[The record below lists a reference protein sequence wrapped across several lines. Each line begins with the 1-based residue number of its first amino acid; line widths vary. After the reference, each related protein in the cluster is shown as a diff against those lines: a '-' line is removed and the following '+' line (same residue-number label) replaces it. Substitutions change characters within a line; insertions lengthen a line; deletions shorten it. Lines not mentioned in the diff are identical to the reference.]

1 MKRALDSSTVL
12 PFAQFIDPHQNIFTL
27 KVPRQFCFDQP
38 KNESYNQARRL
49 FFPSLRVLPEFFN
62 IRNLALNQ
70 EQIDVT
76 AQRDLTLG
84 VQFKMKNVGYPNDN
98 TRPSFVFSTT
108 NTATIIRQLNQVA
121 KQMQQSW
128 QAFPPFLVDFVP
140 VNYDEDSFPDRIA
153 LTSELLKTWYDS
165 DRFIESVHKQSLFE
179 TVGYP
184 GSNPYTLPLPDKFD
198 LIRIRIII
206 SPYTVVTLSNFH
218 ALQNLGFKV
227 GVEYNILS
235 RRNQIWMMNSRQPSY
250 LIITADLPPTPYF
263 ADDPV
268 PNLPATYF
276 NQSNI
281 FDTNTLHIYDVVTK
295 ISFTEEALLDP
306 AHFLELVDQRLTSF
320 RNKLNINV
328 RLNKTTKSFVF
339 PENNE
344 NMPILRL
351 MVSEITS
358 SMLGYGPVSI
368 IDASTEKQ
376 TGPSSNLKHSYEESA
391 FILSFDTGIIYI
403 TSNYKGGSMMV
414 ASHESF
420 IAELKPFSEG
430 ILALASQDSHYWWL
444 SEDRS
449 GSDTVTL
456 EFFMWTLNDDNQ
468 RIPFNWPCKARIV
481 GVLKSML

>member
-76 AQRDLTLG
+76 AQRDLAIG
-84 VQFKMKNVGYPNDN
+84 VQFKMKDVGYPNDN
-98 TRPSFVFSTT
+98 SRPSFVFSTT

-140 VNYDEDSFPDRIA
+140 IDYNEDYFPKRFKLGD
-153 LTSELLKTWYDS
+153 LLETWYDA
-165 DRFIESVHKQSLFE
+165 DTFIESVHRQSLFE
-179 TVGYP
+179 TVDYP
-184 GSNPYTLPLPDKFD
+184 GSNPYTLPAPDKFN

-206 SPYTVVTLSNFH
+206 APYTVLTMSNFH
-218 ALQNLGFKV
+218 ALQALGFKV
-227 GVEYNILS
+227 KENNMFL
-235 RRNQIWMMNSRQPSY
+235 RRNQIMITNLRQPTF
-250 LIITADLPPTPYF
+250 LMMTAELPPTPYF

-268 PNLPATYF
+268 PNLAATYF

-281 FDTNTLHIYDVVTK
+281 FDTNTVHILDVVTR
-295 ISFTEEALLDP
+295 ITFTEEALLDP
-306 AHFLELVDQRLTSF
+306 AYFLELVDQRLASF
-320 RNKLNINV
+320 RNKMNINV

-339 PENNE
+339 PEYNE

-351 MVSEITS
+351 VVSEITS
-358 SMLGYGPVSI
+358 HMLGYGPVSI